1 MMEVKSSMGLIVAAP
16 TAGSC
21 GAVPGAIFGTAQ
33 YMNLDDDK
41 IIIFKSKKD
50 AEEYIRKK
58 PSRKESVK
66 ESDFDI
72 AYRSKKDLSGKE
84 IIDLNCD
91 FIDFFHCDRID
102 LVDLKKDNPLLK
114 YEIAQNSKLLYG
126 EEIDYLKFKALAF
139 RKYVDSQPLFKLQDI
154 LIKKRQEFLRN
165 KIYGE

>member
-1 MMEVKSSMGLIVAAP
+1 MKIENQKIKNIAKKYDLNLLLLF
-16 TAGSC
+16 GSQ
-21 GAVPGAIFGTAQ
+21 AK
-33 YMNLDDDK
+33 DK
-41 IIIFKSKKD
+41 KFLH
-50 AEEYIRKK
+50 
-58 PSRKESVK
+58 K

-126 EEIDYLKFKALAF
+126 EEIDYLEFKALAF